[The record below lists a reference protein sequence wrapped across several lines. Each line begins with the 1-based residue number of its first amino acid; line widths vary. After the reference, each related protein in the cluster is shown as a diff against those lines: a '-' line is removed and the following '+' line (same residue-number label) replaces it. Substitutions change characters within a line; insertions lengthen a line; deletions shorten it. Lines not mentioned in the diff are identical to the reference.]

1 MSKEAYGKNT
11 KKIVFLDT
19 DHRHANL
26 IVRLRHDGLT
36 QSDFFRS
43 LITGYIEGDT
53 RIQDYVD
60 EVSPHSKL
68 KKKHS
73 RKLRLTGQK
82 QVGDMGLSDQQVENI
97 FDLLEEE
104 RSDL

>member
-1 MSKEAYGKNT
+1 MSEEAYGKNT

-26 IVRLRHDGLT
+26 IIRLRHDGLT
-36 QSDFFRS
+36 QADFFRS
-43 LITGYIEGDT
+43 LVTGYIEGDN
-53 RIQDYVD
+53 RIQDYID
-60 EVSPHSKL
+60 EIATHSKL

-82 QVGDMGLSDQQVENI
+82 QLSQMGLSDQQVENI
-97 FDLLEEE
+97 FDLIAEEFPE
-104 RSDL
+104 L